1 MYRYQPNIEM
11 IVFFLSI
18 ALVII
23 SIPFFRFLWKIKKA
37 RLDKENEK
45 AILERII
52 RSVDLD
58 ADRIQIPPSTVQADA
73 GGPVQKI
80 KMSCQKCGST
90 TELDSEKQ
98 ILFCPY
104 CGAKELIVESD
115 YVKEARI
122 KAASREKI
130 EENKR
135 QAANEIYDQ
144 YQQTIR
150 IHNQEE
156 RKNKTH
162 RTMTFLGS
170 TFMLSII
177 SVLVILGCF
186 YGLGFLL
193 FSFGR

>member
-1 MYRYQPNIEM
+1 MYRNQPDIEM
-11 IVFFLSI
+11 ITFFLSI
-18 ALVII
+18 AMII
-23 SIPFFRFLWKIKKA
+23 IAIFFFRFLWKIKKA
-37 RLDKENEK
+37 RLEKENEK
-45 AILERII
+45 AVLERII

-58 ADRIQIPPSTVQADA
+58 TDRIQIPPTIVQTANS
-73 GGPVQKI
+73 GPVQRI
-80 KMSCQKCGST
+80 KMSCQKCGSS

-130 EENKR
+130 AENKR

-144 YQQTIR
+144 YQHTIQL
-150 IHNQEE
+150 IHQEE

-162 RTMTFLGS
+162 KAVTFLGS
-170 TFMLSII
+170 TF
-177 SVLVILGCF
+177 ILGVF
-186 YGLGFLL
+186 SILMIIGLFWGFGMLFRFLL
-193 FSFGR
+193 